1 MEVQYPKDKKDG
13 EKEREPAS
21 PWTSIGC
28 FWFLLGMSLILSA
41 WFLAPAL
48 ADRISP

>member
-1 MEVQYPKDKKDG
+1 MKVQHPDDKDKK
-13 EKEREPAS
+13 EERESS

-28 FWFLLGMSLILSA
+28 FWFLLGISLVITA
-41 WFLAPAL
+41 AFLAPAL